1 MNQFENIKYIYLLGI
16 GGIGMSALARYFN
29 QSGLEVYGYDL
40 TPSPLTKQLENEGI
54 SITYT
59 DDAEQVPD
67 KLVLDINSTMVIF
80 TPAIPKD
87 NKLYNFFIEG
97 EYLMLKRAK
106 VLGII
111 ANGYKT
117 IAVSGTHGKT
127 TNSCTIA
134 NIFKEAGIDGFAF
147 LGGISKNL
155 GSNLMLPTQKES
167 FTNHDTLLVA
177 EADEYDRSFLWIN
190 PFATVITYVDADHL
204 DIYKT
209 RDEII
214 KAFNTF
220 AQSTHR
226 NGFVVVN
233 KKIDSLIDTAGI
245 RKITYSDTDTTADY
259 YAQNI
264 RLENGTY
271 TIDANTP
278 SGVIKDIT
286 IGAKGKVNIEN
297 TMACIAVCQNM
308 DIKLSGIKKGIAT
321 FKGVL
326 RRMDIHVDTP
336 EMVYIDDYAHHPREL
351 EATITSAKQL
361 YPGRKTLGIFQPHLY
376 TRTRD
381 FAQGFAQSLDLLD
394 EVILMDIYPAREKPI
409 EGVTSEMIAG
419 LMKNKNVKILNEI
432 PQIINYIRQN
442 NIKLLLTLGA
452 GNIDK
457 IVKPLTEAFSNI

>member
-1 MNQFENIKYIYLLGI
+1 MNQFENIKNIYLLGI

-29 QSGLEVYGYDL
+29 AGGFSVYGYDL
-40 TPSPLTKQLENEGI
+40 TETDLTRQLQSEGI
-54 SITYT
+54 SITYQ
-59 DDAEQVPD
+59 DDTEQIPD
-67 KLVLDINSTMVIF
+67 EIVLNNKDTMVVF
-80 TPAIPKD
+80 TPDIPKD

-134 NIFKEAGIDGFAF
+134 NIMREAGLDSFAF

-155 GSNLMLPTQKES
+155 NSNLMLPSKTES
-167 FTNHDTLLVA
+167 FSNSDTLLVA

-190 PFATVITYVDADHL
+190 PFATIITYVDADHL
-204 DIYKT
+204 DIYKN
-209 RDEII
+209 REDII
-214 KAFNTF
+214 TTFNRF
-220 AQSTHR
+220 AQSTHH

-233 KKIDSLIDTAGI
+233 KKIDNLIDTAGI
-245 RKITYSDTDTTADY
+245 RKITYSESDTSADY
-259 YAQNI
+259 YAENI
-264 RLENGTY
+264 RLENGKY
-271 TIDANTP
+271 TINAHTP
-278 SGVIKDIT
+278 SGTVADIT
-286 IGAKGKVNIEN
+286 IGARGRVNIEN
-297 TMACIAVCQNM
+297 TMACIAACQNIGIAM
-308 DIKLSGIKKGIAT
+308 SGIKRGIAS

-361 YPGRKTLGIFQPHLY
+361 YPDRRTLGIFQPHLY
-376 TRTRD
+376 SRTKD
-381 FAQGFAQSLDLLD
+381 FAEGFAKGLDLLD
-394 EVILMDIYPAREKPI
+394 DIILMDIYPAREKPI
-409 EGVTSEMIAG
+409 ENVTSQMIAD
-419 LMKNKNVKILNEI
+419 LMKNKNVTIINEI
-432 PQIINYIRQN
+432 SQIISHIKQKNT
-442 NIKLLLTLGA
+442 KLLLTLGA

-457 IVKPLTEAFSNI
+457 LVKPLTDAFSKL

>member
-1 MNQFENIKYIYLLGI
+1 MNKFENIKYVYLLGI

-29 QSGLEVYGYDL
+29 MSGLSVYGYDL

-54 SITYT
+54 SITYI
-59 DDAEQVPD
+59 DDPEQVPD
-67 KLVLDINSTMVIF
+67 PLVLDINSTMVIF

-134 NIFKEAGIDGFAF
+134 NIFQEAGIDGFAF

-155 GSNLMLPTQKES
+155 GSNLMLPTKKES
-167 FTNHDTLLVA
+167 FESSETLLVA

-190 PFATVITYVDADHL
+190 PFATIITYVDADHL

-209 RDEII
+209 REEII

-233 KKIDSLIDTAGI
+233 KKIESMIDTAGI

-271 TIDANTP
+271 TIDAFTP
-278 SGVIKDIT
+278 SGIIKDIT

-297 TMACIAVCQNM
+297 TMACVAVCQNM

-326 RRMDIHVDTP
+326 RRMDIHVNTP

-361 YPGRKTLGIFQPHLY
+361 YPDRKTLGIFQPHLY

-381 FAQGFAQSLDLLD
+381 FAEGFAQSLDLLD

-409 EGVTSEMIAG
+409 EGVTSEMIAK

-457 IVKPLTEAFSNI
+457 IVSPLTEAFSTI

>member
-1 MNQFENIKYIYLLGI
+1 MSQFENIKYVYLLGI

-29 QSGLEVYGYDL
+29 ACGFEVYGYDL
-40 TPSPLTKQLENEGI
+40 TPSDLTRELESEGI
-54 SITYT
+54 SIIYA
-59 DDAEQVPD
+59 DDTELVPD
-67 KLVLDINSTMVIF
+67 CCVLQHQQTMVIF

-134 NIFKEAGIDGFAF
+134 NIMQAAGLDSFAF

-155 GSNLMLPTQKES
+155 QSNLMLPKKQES
-167 FTNHDTLLVA
+167 LTNPQTLLVA
-177 EADEYDRSFLWIN
+177 EADEYDKSFLWIN
-190 PFATVITYVDADHL
+190 PFATIITYVDADHL
-204 DIYKT
+204 DIYKN

-214 KAFNTF
+214 KTFNTF
-220 AQSTHR
+220 AQSTHK

-233 KKIDSLIDTAGI
+233 KKIDSLINTDGI

-259 YAQNI
+259 YATNI
-264 RLENGTY
+264 RLNNGTY
-271 TIDANTP
+271 TIDAVTP
-278 SGVIKDIT
+278 SGKVTDIT
-286 IGAKGKVNIEN
+286 IGAKGRVNVEN
-297 TMACIAVCQNM
+297 TIACLAACQN
-308 DIKLSGIKKGIAT
+308 IGITTSSIKKGIAS
-321 FKGVL
+321 FQGVK
-326 RRMDIHVDTP
+326 RRMDFHVQNDK
-336 EMVYIDDYAHHPREL
+336 MVYIDDYAHHPAEL
-351 EATITSAKQL
+351 EATISSVKQL
-361 YPGRKTLGIFQPHLY
+361 FPGKKTLGIFQPHLF

-381 FAQGFAQSLDLLD
+381 FAEGFAHSLDLLD

-409 EGVTSEMIAG
+409 ENISSKTIAD
-419 LMKNKNVKILNEI
+419 LMKNQNVIILNEI
-432 PQIINYIRQN
+432 SQIIDYIRQKN
-442 NIKLLLTLGA
+442 VEVLLTLGA

-457 IVKPLTEAFSNI
+457 LIKPLTDEFSKL

>member
-1 MNQFENIKYIYLLGI
+1 MNQFENIRYVYLLGI

-29 QSGLEVYGYDL
+29 ACGLGVYGYDL
-40 TPSPLTKQLENEGI
+40 TPSDLTHQLESEGI
-54 SITYT
+54 NIIYQ
-59 DDAEQVPD
+59 DDIALVPD
-67 KLVLDINSTMVIF
+67 CCVLEHNNTMVIF

-87 NKLYNFFIEG
+87 NNLYNFFIEG

-134 NIFKEAGIDGFAF
+134 NIFQESGIDGFAF

-155 GSNLMLPTQKES
+155 GSNLLLPKNKANIENS
-167 FTNHDTLLVA
+167 ETLLVA

-190 PFATVITYVDADHL
+190 PFATIITYVDADHL
-204 DIYKT
+204 DIYKN

-214 KAFNTF
+214 ATFNQF
-220 AQSTHR
+220 AQSTHH

-233 KKIDSLIDTAGI
+233 KKIDSLINTAGI
-245 RKITYSDTDTTADY
+245 RKITYSDTDTSADY
-259 YAQNI
+259 YAENI
-264 RLENGTY
+264 RLDNGTY
-271 TIDANTP
+271 TIDAHTP
-278 SGVIKDIT
+278 FGKVTDIT

-297 TMACIAVCQNM
+297 TMACIAACQNM
-308 DIKLSGIKKGIAT
+308 GIKMSGIKKGIAT
-321 FKGVL
+321 FKGVK
-326 RRMDIHVDTP
+326 RRMDIHVNNGDFI
-336 EMVYIDDYAHHPREL
+336 YIDDYAHHPREL

-361 YPGRKTLGIFQPHLY
+361 FPDRKTLGIFQPHLY

-394 EVILMDIYPAREKPI
+394 DIILMDIYPAREKPI
-409 EGVTSEMIAG
+409 EGVNAQMIAN
-419 LMKNKNVKILNEI
+419 LMKNKNVIILNETT
-432 PQIINYIRQN
+432 QIINYIRQK

-452 GNIDK
+452 GNIDRL
-457 IVKPLTEAFSNI
+457 IQPLTDEFSNH